1 MAAVKSKRAAAETT
15 SLAQKPGSA
24 RNAALA
30 ALASR
35 GTYED
40 LAAATAPGATVGVPA
55 LTGRSYDLGGDTR
68 GVLLDP
74 WLVVDGRTVFRGDV
88 VSAPAGWFEER
99 PMFAVLAA

>member
-1 MAAVKSKRAAAETT
+1 MAAVKSKRAAPETT
-15 SLAQKPGSA
+15 PMAQKPETA

-40 LAAATAPGATVGVPA
+40 LAAATTPDAQARVPA

-74 WLVVDGRTVFRGDV
+74 WLVVDDRTVFRGDV